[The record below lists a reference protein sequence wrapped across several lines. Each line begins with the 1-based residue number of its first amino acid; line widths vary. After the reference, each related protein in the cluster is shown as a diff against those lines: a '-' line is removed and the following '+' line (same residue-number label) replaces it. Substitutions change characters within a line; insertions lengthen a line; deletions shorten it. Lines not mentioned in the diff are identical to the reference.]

1 MKNKNHLFLA
11 AGAILYSSLF
21 YQERPGINFLLFNLF
36 LIAYTI
42 IRDKSLIKSPYWLA
56 TACGSLISATA
67 ILLYGNYLAVFANMI
82 SLALVSIYALNINT
96 SLLLSLIHSIYS
108 IIKSPFKGIYE
119 MLNYWK
125 GNKTG
130 ALNYAMISVVPLLI
144 VVAFAILYRQ
154 GNPLFK
160 NLTDHIDLSFIETG
174 WIAFTL
180 GGVILMYVFINPQLL
195 HSANVLD
202 YYKKDDL
209 YPDKYQKDWISNIIK
224 NQNLSGII
232 LLTLLNALLIL
243 VNAVDINYLFIE
255 HELPAGLS
263 YSEYIHEGVYTIIVS
278 VLSAIAVILYY
289 FRGNLNFYS
298 RNQSL
303 RILTLAW
310 LAQNGITV
318 LLAVF
323 KNTLY
328 INEYAL
334 TYKRIGVFVYLTLTI
349 IGLVITLL
357 KITQV
362 KSNWFLIRKNSWAF
376 YGVLLL
382 ACLVNWDLLIVRHN
396 LNSKNPDYNYLI
408 SLGASSIPDLMK
420 VDLQNIPYSEEG
432 SDFVYELQ
440 EATHTFEYLQ
450 QKGSWLSFNFEDRR
464 ISKALSEKK

>member
-36 LIAYTI
+36 LIAYTLF
-42 IRDKSLIKSPYWLA
+42 RDNSLIRSPYWLA
-56 TACGSLISATA
+56 TAGGSLVSATA
-67 ILLYGNYLAVFANMI
+67 ILLYGSHLAVFANII

-96 SLLLSLIHSIYS
+96 SLLSSLIHAIYS
-108 IIKSPFKGIYE
+108 LVKSPFKGITG
-119 MLNYWK
+119 MLSYWK

-144 VVAFAILYRQ
+144 VAAFALLYRQ

-160 NLTDHIDLSFIETG
+160 NLTNHIDLSFIDSA
-174 WIAFTL
+174 WIGFTMI
-180 GGVILMYVFINPQLL
+180 GAILMYVFINPQLL
-195 HSANVLD
+195 HSANALD
-202 YYKKDDL
+202 YYKRDDL
-209 YPDKYQKDWISNIIK
+209 YPNQYQKDWITKAIN

-232 LLTLLNALLIL
+232 LLTLLNALIIP
-243 VNAVDINYLFIE
+243 VNAVDINYLFIQ

-263 YSEYIHEGVYTIIVS
+263 YSEYIHEGVYTIIIS
-278 VLSAIAVILYY
+278 VLSAIAIILYY

-303 RILTLAW
+303 KILTYAW
-310 LAQNGITV
+310 IAQNGITV

-334 TYKRIGVFVYLTLTI
+334 TYKRIGVYVYLTLTI

-382 ACLVNWDLLIVRHN
+382 ACMVNWDLLIVRHN

-408 SLGASSIPDLMK
+408 SLGESSIPDLMK
-420 VDLQNIPYSEEG
+420 VDLHNTPYSEEG
-432 SDFVYELQ
+432 SDFVYDLQ
-440 EATHTFEYLQ
+440 EATYNFQFIQ
-450 QKGSWLSFNFEDRR
+450 QKGSWLSFNFEDQR
-464 ISKALSEKK
+464 ISNALKEKK